1 MYRWPGFD
9 NWRGALALC
18 LLCLGLQQLG
28 GAAYIHAKA
37 QLAQVLIGWAWSE
50 SRVSGGLPVKP
61 WPWADTWPV
70 ARLEVPGRSPDLY
83 ILAGASG
90 HALAFGPGLE
100 VASARPGQP
109 GLSVI
114 GGHRDTHFAFL
125 QGIKTNSHFFLHLPD
140 GESITY
146 RVTGARIVDITRE
159 PRPLSAGVGSELQL
173 VTCYPFDA
181 LLPGGSLRYVVS
193 ARVQLSVDQTPFRA
207 PLIG

>member
-1 MYRWPGFD
+1 MYRLPGFD
-9 NWRGALALC
+9 NWRCALALC

-37 QLAQVLIGWAWSE
+37 HMAQLLIGRAWSE
-50 SRVSGGLPVKP
+50 SLVLGGLPVKP

-70 ARLEVPGRSPDLY
+70 ASLEVPGLSPDLY

-90 HALAFGPGLE
+90 HALAFGPGFEL
-100 VASARPGQP
+100 ASARPGQP
-109 GLSVI
+109 GLSII

-125 QGIKTNSHFFLHLPD
+125 QDIETNSLFFLHLPN
-140 GESITY
+140 GKSITY

-159 PRPLSAGVGSELQL
+159 PRPLIAGAGSELQL
-173 VTCYPFDA
+173 VTCYPFGA
-181 LLPGGSLRYVVS
+181 LLPGGPLRYVVS
-193 ARVQLSVDQTPFRA
+193 ARPQLSVNQTPLRT